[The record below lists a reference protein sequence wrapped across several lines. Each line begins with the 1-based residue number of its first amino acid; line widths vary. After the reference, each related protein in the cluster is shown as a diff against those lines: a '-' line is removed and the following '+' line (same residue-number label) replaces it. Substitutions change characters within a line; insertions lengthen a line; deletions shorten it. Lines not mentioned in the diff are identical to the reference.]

1 MLAGIGIY
9 SMLAGAVAE
18 RRKEFGIRLALGAS
32 ARGVIGLVMRSSVV
46 IAAVGLGLGL
56 AGVVAL
62 GRLLESRLYGVSRF
76 DPLSMMLAAVAIVAL
91 SVIASVLPAIRAAR
105 IDPVRSLRV
114 E

>member
-1 MLAGIGIY
+1 M
-9 SMLAGAVAE
+9 VPH
-18 RRKEFGIRLALGAS
+18 
-32 ARGVIGLVMRSSVV
+32 
-46 IAAVGLGLGL
+46 VGFS

-76 DPLSMMLAAVAIVAL
+76 DPLSMGLAAVAIFAL
-91 SVIASVLPAIRAAR
+91 SIIASVLPAIRAAR